1 MKKQTKALI
10 GILTATSLTV
20 AAVSMMFIH
29 NPEADAKNAS
39 FNGIENLIK
48 SSTEENPFTVVELV
62 PDERMA
68 KFGYFVEGSE
78 PEDWRDNLTK
88 LRTKRERINYMN
100 GLRDRLSL
108 ISSGDGTKP
117 LTYTEYK

>member
-39 FNGIENLIK
+39 FNGIGSIIK
-48 SSTEENPFTVVELV
+48 SCTEERDASVQLFI
-62 PDERMA
+62 RSGA
-68 KFGYFVEGSE
+68 GS
-78 PEDWRDNLTK
+78 
-88 LRTKRERINYMN
+88 
-100 GLRDRLSL
+100 G
-108 ISSGDGTKP
+108 
-117 LTYTEYK
+117 